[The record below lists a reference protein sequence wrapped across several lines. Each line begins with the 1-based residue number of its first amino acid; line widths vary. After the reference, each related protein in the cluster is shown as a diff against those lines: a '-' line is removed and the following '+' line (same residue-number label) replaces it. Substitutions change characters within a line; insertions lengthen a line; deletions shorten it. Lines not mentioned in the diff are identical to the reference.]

1 MENPSLWN
9 QILIWPI
16 LNILIAL
23 YKLFEGAGIPGAL
36 GFAIIGLTLLIRLVT
51 YPLSRSQLASAQK
64 IQKLKPKIDEL
75 SKKHKDDKVKLQQA
89 QMALYK
95 EAGVNPAAGCL
106 PLLIQMPVFFALY
119 GVFIQLLTKDLT
131 ETLATINKVL
141 YHPALHLGQLNLN
154 FFGLDLSV
162 KPNQWQALGWGLLLI
177 PVITGGLQF
186 LQTKLMTPP
195 GPEALRAGGHP
206 TPPSNDAPDQEKQ
219 MQSMQKNML
228 LLFPVM
234 IGYAA
239 FSFPIGLALYW
250 NTFSLFGIMQQYLMN
265 KKS

>member
-9 QILIWPI
+9 QILVWPI
-16 LNILIAL
+16 VNVLILL
-23 YKLFEGAGIPGAL
+23 YKVFEAAGLPGAL
-36 GFAIIGLTLLIRLVT
+36 GLAIIGLTLVIRLVT
-51 YPLSRSQLASAQK
+51 YPLSKSQLSAAQK
-64 IQKLKPKIDEL
+64 IQKLKPRLDDL

-106 PLLIQMPVFFALY
+106 PLIIQMPVFFALY
-119 GVFIQLLTKDLT
+119 SVFIQLLTK
-131 ETLATINKVL
+131 ESSQTLGILNKVL
-141 YHPALHLGQLNLN
+141 YHPALRLDSLHLN
-154 FFGLDLSV
+154 FLGIDLSV
-162 KPNQWQALGWGLLLI
+162 KPNQWQTIGWWLLLI
-177 PVITGGLQF
+177 PVITGGLQY
-186 LQTKLMTPP
+186 LQTKLMTPASP
-195 GPEALRAGGHP
+195 ATTAAAEE
-206 TPPSNDAPDQEKQ
+206 QQ

-239 FSFPIGLALYW
+239 FSFPLGLALYW
-250 NTFSLFGIMQQYLMN
+250 NTFTVFGIIQQLAIN